1 MTGEAMKQGRI
12 LKGVGGFYY
21 ADTRDGIIVCK
32 ARGKFRIQNIKPM
45 VGDIAEIRYLD
56 DETGF
61 LSEIKPRKNLL
72 VRPPIANID
81 MIVIVV
87 SQAPPVTDTFLID
100 RVSAI
105 AAHQNIETVIAI
117 NKCDLDDGD
126 KLYEIYTRAGF
137 KVFRVSGVTGDG
149 IPELKQS
156 LAGKLTA
163 FTGVSGVGK
172 STILN
177 CILPE
182 PGLKT
187 GEINDRI
194 GRGRHTTRH
203 VEIIKIAEN
212 TWLADTPGFSA
223 FDTGQMDLI
232 RKEELS
238 GAFFDFLPYS
248 GNCRFTGCAHI
259 KDSGCAVIDALKQG
273 RIEET
278 RYISYKRMYESI
290 KDIKDWEHKNV

>member
-1 MTGEAMKQGRI
+1 MKQGRI

-45 VGDIAEIRYLD
+45 VGDIAEIRCLD

-61 LSEIKPRKNLL
+61 LSEIKPRKNFLI
-72 VRPPIANID
+72 RPPIANID

-172 STILN
+172 SMILN

-278 RYISYKRMYESI
+278 RYLSYKRMYESI

>member
-1 MTGEAMKQGRI
+1 VTGEAMKQGRI

-72 VRPPIANID
+72 IRPPIANID

-177 CILPE
+177 SILPE

-238 GAFFDFLPYS
+238 GAFLDFLPYS